1 MFFHF
6 NVIGVHLSVIL
17 YTGTFLIIM
26 MCFGIDSLSFV
37 YVAFFFFFLY
47 LRVFHI
53 VLLISVLIRQIAP
66 YFWSLFSASI
76 NL

>member
-6 NVIGVHLSVIL
+6 NVIGVYLSMLL
-17 YTGTFLIIM
+17 YTGTFLIIT

-37 YVAFFFFFLY
+37 YVAFLY

-53 VLLISVLIRQIAP
+53 VLLISILFRQIAL
-66 YFWSLFSASI
+66 YFDLYAVP
-76 NL
+76 L

>member
-37 YVAFFFFFLY
+37 YVAFLY